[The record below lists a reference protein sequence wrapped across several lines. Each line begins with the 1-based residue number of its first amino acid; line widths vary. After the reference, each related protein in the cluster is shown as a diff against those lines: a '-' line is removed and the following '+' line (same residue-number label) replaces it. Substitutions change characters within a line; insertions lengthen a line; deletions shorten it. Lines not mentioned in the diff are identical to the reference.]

1 MGCCR
6 KGRADRIRRYGRR
19 TGARQIDTLVRGRIE
34 ARRPAVA
41 AESLPQRTELT
52 AVCKLV
58 QEHGDNLPLVSNGT
72 LLIVV
77 VEGVRFE
84 LFSALRA
91 QGCPAYPEL
100 ERLWSKASRTKKVDS
115 LKGLQTITPATLVRL
130 LSR

>member
-19 TGARQIDTLVRGRIE
+19 TGSRQIDTLLRGRID
-34 ARRPAVA
+34 ARKPRQPTEPLSKRV
-41 AESLPQRTELT
+41 ELT

-58 QEHGDNLPLVSNGT
+58 QEHGDNLQLESNGT

-100 ERLWSKASRTKKVDS
+100 ERLWAKASRAKKAGS
-115 LKGLQTITPATLVRL
+115 LKGAQTITPATLVRM